1 MEKEFQRELEE
12 SLYIHFPLK
21 IKREGCAKERLLKK
35 KAEDFARLWDGVSLD
50 GWSFEGDGEMCVGD
64 GCLKLHTWT
73 RADHWPESEARAHD
87 APQGAYATFGS
98 YIARLKIALPDTS
111 AANRIYFRIRP
122 ECPGM
127 HSVVVRVGVVND
139 GSVKIPDVYSREGF
153 HAMNLQNHEWN
164 ECEWEIGSIA
174 HDKLTE
180 ISFNIHRYGKDV
192 STGDDM
198 FFELTDIRLQTVQE
212 DIVYGWQCGKESAV
226 FPYTGYL
233 PEGEKTAVLSTV
245 AQEFEIVRAESGETV
260 YSGKIGRIQDDRG
273 VFGEADFSE
282 LREPGKYRIRFGKNE
297 SEEFSIGTDV
307 LDTTLWKLI
316 NFLYCERC
324 GYPVPDVHGTCHQDV
339 RATHDG
345 VSIIFSGGW
354 HDAADVS
361 QQTVQ
366 SAEITDGLLAAAGSI
381 REREPMMY
389 RRLLEEA
396 NWGIDFLLRTRFG
409 DGWRAANVSI
419 RRWTDNKSGNMD
431 DEQADVNN
439 RSLENFICAA
449 VEAFASGQ
457 VEKEDRELAWKC
469 LEAAKDDFGFAAER
483 FEKVGLEPPH
493 MEEHTSAAP
502 LSQYYA
508 AAAWA
513 AARLYARTREEKYAQ
528 EAQKYAGRMITCQE
542 TGENTPMRGYFYRDE
557 TKQHI
562 VHSSHQSRDYIFA
575 MTLAEMCTALAD
587 APDRKIWEEAM
598 RLHGEYLKKLSGYT
612 HPYGMIPA
620 GVYHLSE
627 ADDRQTFE
635 RVHPNADYGTGR
647 VNYLEQLR
655 NGISL
660 GGGYYVRIFPVWFSF
675 RGNSA
680 IHLSMGKAA
689 SVIGKY
695 FGDEKLLNI
704 AAEQL
709 YWTLGKNPFAQSL
722 IYGEGK
728 NYGQQYT
735 ALLGETVGEMP
746 VGVQTRANEDIPYM
760 PWANIAT
767 YREVWTTPPGR
778 WMWIVSDLLDFWKK

>member
-1 MEKEFQRELEE
+1 MNEEFQRELEE

-21 IKREGCAKERLLKK
+21 KERKDCAQKRLLKK
-35 KAEDFARLWDGVSLD
+35 KAEDFAQLWDGISLA
-50 GWSFEGDGEMCVGD
+50 GWSFEGDGEACKED
-64 GCLKLHTWT
+64 GNLKLHTWT
-73 RADHWPESEARAHD
+73 RADRWPESEMRSHD
-87 APQGAYATFGS
+87 APQGSYATFGS
-98 YIARLKIALPDTS
+98 YIARLKITLPDTS
-111 AANRIYFRIRP
+111 AANRIYFRIKP

-127 HSVVVRVGVVND
+127 HNVVVRVGFVND
-139 GSVKIPDVYSREGF
+139 GSVKIPDAYSREGF
-153 HAMNLQNHEWN
+153 HAMNLRNHEWN

-192 STGDDM
+192 STGDDI
-198 FFELTDIRLQTVQE
+198 FFELTDIRLQTVEE
-212 DIVYGWQCGKESAV
+212 DIVHGWQSGKETV
-226 FPYTGYL
+226 IFPYTGYL
-233 PEGEKTAVLSTV
+233 AEGEKTAVLCTD
-245 AQEFEIVRAESGETV
+245 AQKFEIVRAWSGETV
-260 YSGKIGRIQDDRG
+260 YSGRIERIQDNRG
-273 VFGEADFSE
+273 VFSKANFTE
-282 LREPGKYRIRFGKNE
+282 LRETGKYRIRFGENE
-297 SEEFSIGTDV
+297 SEVFSIGANV

-324 GYPVPDVHGTCHQDV
+324 GYPVPNVHGTCHQDV
-339 RATHDG
+339 LAEHDG
-345 VSIIFSGGW
+345 VSVIFSGGW

-366 SAEITDGLLAAAGSI
+366 SAEITDGLLAVTESVK
-381 REREPMMY
+381 EREPMLY

-409 DGWRAANVSI
+409 DGFRAANASI

-449 VEAFASGQ
+449 AEAFASSQ
-457 VEKEDRELAWKC
+457 MEKVDRELAWKC
-469 LEAAKDDFGFAAER
+469 LEAAKEDFGFALDR
-483 FEKVGLEPPH
+483 FEKIGIEKPH
-493 MEEHTSAAP
+493 MEEHTSAVA

-508 AAAWA
+508 AAVWA
-513 AARLYARTREEKYAQ
+513 AARLFGRTGETIYAREAEKYAD
-528 EAQKYAGRMITCQE
+528 RMMRCQE
-542 TGENTPMRGYFYRDE
+542 TGENTPLRGYFYRDE
-557 TKQHI
+557 TMRHI

-575 MTLAEMCTALAD
+575 MALAEICSALAD
-587 APDRKIWEEAM
+587 SPNRKIWEQAM
-598 RLHGEYLKKLSGYT
+598 RLHGEYLKNLSMYT
-612 HPYGMIPA
+612 QPYGMLPA
-620 GVYHLSE
+620 GVYHISE
-627 ADDRQTFE
+627 ADDKQTFE
-635 RVHPNADYGTGR
+635 RVHPNADYETDR
-647 VNYLEQLR
+647 FNYLEQLR

-660 GGGYYVRIFPVWFSF
+660 GGGYYIRVFPVWFSF

-680 IHLSMGKAA
+680 VHLSMGKAA
-689 SVIGKY
+689 SIIGKY

-746 VGVQTRANEDIPYM
+746 VGVQTRANEDVPYL

-778 WMWIVSDLLDFWKK
+778 WMWIASDLLSSWNK